1 MVNLYAAGKA
11 LDVPVSAYTL
21 KVRVTFSIDAG
32 DNKDDVPPQAA
43 CANSATLT
51 AENDRA
57 RRRNV
62 RALKE
67 QSNSVVPMAEANS
80 EVTAQLVSGQ
90 AVQSL
95 DFTPREAHR
104 SKMATIRDLVGALR
118 RRDGVDAV
126 IVLGRDGL
134 LIDGAADGALDPD
147 GLAAHVPPMVAAAID
162 MGSAA
167 GRGSFTLMVL
177 EYGAGT
183 AIVTSV
189 SPEAILLVLLR
200 EGANLAA
207 LLYDLRRHRAQI
219 AAIV

>member
-1 MVNLYAAGKA
+1 
-11 LDVPVSAYTL
+11 
-21 KVRVTFSIDAG
+21 
-32 DNKDDVPPQAA
+32 
-43 CANSATLT
+43 
-51 AENDRA
+51 
-57 RRRNV
+57 
-62 RALKE
+62 
-67 QSNSVVPMAEANS
+67 
-80 EVTAQLVSGQ
+80 
-90 AVQSL
+90 
-95 DFTPREAHR
+95 
-104 SKMATIRDLVGALR
+104 MATIRDLVGALR

-134 LIDGAADGALDPD
+134 LIDGAAEGALDPD

-162 MGSAA
+162 MGTAA
-167 GRGSFTLMVL
+167 GRGIFTLMVL